1 MANDSLFNNLKN
13 GKQFSPN
20 GLKTKTRFFLI
31 LCMLFG
37 LLDNKYFDSV
47 FPAEC
52 LIKYGEHGTVREREC
67 VHGTHMHDGKLS
79 LHFCTLLLN

>member
-1 MANDSLFNNLKN
+1 MANDSLFNDLKN

-52 LIKYGEHGTVREREC
+52 LIKYGEHGTVRERERVC
-67 VHGTHMHDGKLS
+67 VYTEHICMMG
-79 LHFCTLLLN
+79 N